1 MQRTKADNLETYCS
15 SQHAL
20 NLWCMEW
27 FKLRFAHQLEKTPFR
42 RANGCVDGRLLSL
55 TKKQGELMTPGTQL
69 LGEGIGLMF
78 SVWQRAPQGAGCW
91 L

>member
-1 MQRTKADNLETYCS
+1 MDLRRFSVGREKRAHFQGWGILQRTKADNLETYCS

-27 FKLRFAHQLEKTPFR
+27 FKLSFAHQLERTPFR

-55 TKKQGELMTPGTQL
+55 TK
-69 LGEGIGLMF
+69 
-78 SVWQRAPQGAGCW
+78 SRAS
-91 L
+91 